1 MDRQLFP
8 VSIFMILYLVSCSGP
23 SAEQTWRKFK
33 CKSFCCWRIT
43 NLGISITSIRY
54 RSSPVWGYCICL
66 LWLVNDIKQN
76 RCRMKNTIR
85 RRRIETER
93 SERESD
99 KRKAKLRAGNS
110 KFKPAS
116 KLGGGWGMSQNSLIT
131 CLGSV
136 LLKFRHPSYSPLRG
150 FLFVQSF
157 QDLRVC
163 RQILFRFLVLL
174 KVDATK

>member
-8 VSIFMILYLVSCSGP
+8 VSIFMILYLFSCSGP

-93 SERESD
+93 SERERATNGRLNWGREIQNSNRLQNLVGVGD
-99 KRKAKLRAGNS
+99 ESKLPNYLFGLGPLEVPPSQLLPFAGLPVRAKLSGPPS
-110 KFKPAS
+110 LPANPFPVS
-116 KLGGGWGMSQNSLIT
+116 RI
-131 CLGSV
+131 
-136 LLKFRHPSYSPLRG
+136 
-150 FLFVQSF
+150 
-157 QDLRVC
+157 
-163 RQILFRFLVLL
+163 
-174 KVDATK
+174 A